1 MAGVAWLAAPNR
13 LRDILGRAGDPAALM
28 GIVAGGCFALA
39 AVGIRGAS
47 TSLDGGTTWDHALL
61 TLTVMLGIQTALN
74 ARGCWHAIATSSCV
88 SAPPGGRRCR
98 SGCSACAARSV
109 GRSP

>member
-28 GIVAGGCFALA
+28 GIVAGGCFAIA

-47 TSLDGGTTWDHALL
+47 TSLEGGTTWDRALL
-61 TLTVMLGIQTALN
+61 TLTVMLGIQTVLN
-74 ARGCWHAIATSSCV
+74 AGWLMV
-88 SAPPGGRRCR
+88 
-98 SGCSACAARSV
+98 AR
-109 GRSP
+109 PE